1 VLISSGLNE
10 EKAITKWLHPSVEK
24 YRKRILENNDGSLP
38 LEPYQRISQAVFEAW
53 LKTICDEDPLID
65 ARFGWRIESVE
76 ETEVGA
82 TCIVSDVA
90 SGSKVMFKSNFVI
103 SCDGA
108 SSKVRRSLSIPLDG
122 GPVYVLSIF
131 LARSYTHQ
139 ANCIHMLVQVT

>member
-1 VLISSGLNE
+1 LISSGLNE

-24 YRKRILENNDGSLP
+24 YREQILDNNDGTLP

-65 ARFGWRIESVE
+65 ARFGWRVESVE

-82 TCIVSDVA
+82 TCIVSNVA
-90 SGSKVMFKSNFVI
+90 SGLEVTFKSSFLI
-103 SCDGA
+103 GCDGA
-108 SSKVRRSLSIPLDG
+108 SSKVRRSLSIPLEG

-131 LARSYTHQ
+131 LARSCTHQ
-139 ANCIHMLVQVT
+139 ANFIPMLVQVM